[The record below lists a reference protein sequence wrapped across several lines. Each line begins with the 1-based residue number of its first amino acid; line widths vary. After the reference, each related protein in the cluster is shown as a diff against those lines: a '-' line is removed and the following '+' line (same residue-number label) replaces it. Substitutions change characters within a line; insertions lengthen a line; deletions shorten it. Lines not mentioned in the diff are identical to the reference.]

1 MIYEVVQLV
10 AAHLRDGAMGVDALA
25 ASVPLASGDPALEAV
40 TVTTEFEVPY
50 LAGGRI
56 PASAFGGGPL
66 VLVRRADDLGEF
78 SAPSAPE
85 ILEADGRCGV
95 AILVLYP
102 RNSAHALDVENRRL
116 SALLRVVRRSLA
128 YWLEDV
134 PYAARELRG
143 VQVVGPLG
151 TSGVRVIPTIA
162 MIGGEDAVD
171 VVAGVLQLDL
181 NVTDRWAEGITPL
194 TP

>member
-78 SAPSAPE
+78 AAPSAPE

-102 RNSAHALDVENRRL
+102 RDSAHSLDVENRRL

-128 YWLEDV
+128 HWLEDV

-143 VQVVGPLG
+143 VQVVGPLA
-151 TSGVRVIPTIA
+151 GVRVIPTVA

-171 VVAGVLQLDL
+171 VVAGVLQLEL
-181 NVTDRWAEGITPL
+181 NVTDRWAEGISPQTP
-194 TP
+194 